1 MIGGGLVFD
10 SEGSGRAQA
19 LGNHQDLVV
28 DQVVLL
34 NLDLWTV
41 LCILLNQLD
50 LEPIDAPVIVDGLEE
65 DLYTARQRFAY
76 RVCNRPGQWCQDA
89 ECERFVGQV
98 DANTGLD
105 AT

>member
-10 SEGSGRAQA
+10 GKGGGCAQA
-19 LGNHQDLVV
+19 LGNNQNLDV
-28 DQVVLL
+28 DQAVLL
-34 NLDLWTV
+34 DLDLRTI
-41 LCILLNQLD
+41 LCILLDQVD
-50 LEPIDAPVIVDGLEE
+50 LEPIDAPVIVDGFEE
-65 DLYTARQRFAY
+65 DLYPTRQRFAY
-76 RVCNRPGQWCQDA
+76 RICNRPGQWCQDA